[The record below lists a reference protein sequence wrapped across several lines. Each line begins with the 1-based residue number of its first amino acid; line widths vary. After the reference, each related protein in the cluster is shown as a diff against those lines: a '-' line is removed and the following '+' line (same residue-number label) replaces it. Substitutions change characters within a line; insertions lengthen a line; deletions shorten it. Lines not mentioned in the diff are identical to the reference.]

1 MEFPVP
7 SLILSTTLRKGSP
20 PTGNFRF
27 ESVKYNVDKNQRIKQ
42 TLMETKARRAE
53 MDVCVYDLKIIA
65 NKLSKAKSEKIDRMF
80 LEAKWIYNYSLSL
93 EDAFSCSSK
102 IRSVPV
108 MVFNPETQKCDI
120 SENREISM
128 GSQIL
133 QSCVD
138 QSKRNI
144 VNLSKSRKAGLKI
157 GKLKFSKEVKRIH
170 LKQYRTTFDVK
181 NKKVRIQGIGWIK
194 TKGNQQIQGEI
205 ACADLVR
212 RGDGYHVLV
221 TCYKDK
227 VDEERSGEV
236 GVDLG
241 IKDTVTLSDG
251 RKFNVKFDYPERLKI
266 EQKRLSR
273 KVKGSRNYVKNV
285 NRILKLHQRWSN
297 QKDDAANKL
306 VSKLKRF
313 ERVVFQDENIKGWQE
328 EWFGKQVSMGILGRI
343 KARLKRL
350 ATSEMVDRY
359 EPTTKRCHKCG
370 SNVDLSLNDR
380 VFKCHCGYEEDRD
393 IKAAQY
399 MLERKNI
406 RQFEPTGRRGL
417 PSCSS

>member
-1 MEFPVP
+1 M
-7 SLILSTTLRKGSP
+7 LK
-20 PTGNFRF
+20 
-27 ESVKYNVDKNQRIKQ
+27 KNQKIKQ
-42 TLMETKARRAE
+42 TLMETKVRRAN
-53 MDVCVYDLKIIA
+53 MGVCVYDLKVLS
-65 NKLSKAKSEKIDRMF
+65 NKLSNAKSEKIDRMF

-93 EDAFSCSSK
+93 KDSFSCSAK

-120 SENREISM
+120 LENREIFM

-138 QSKRNI
+138 QTKRNI
-144 VNLSKSRKAGLKI
+144 INLSKSRKSGLKI

-170 LKQYRTTFDVK
+170 LKQYKTTFDVK
-181 NKKVRIQGIGWIK
+181 EKKVRVQGVGWIK
-194 TKGNQQIQGEI
+194 TKGNHQIEGEI
-205 ACADLVR
+205 ACADLVK

-227 VDEERSGEV
+227 VNEEKSGEI
-236 GVDLG
+236 GIDLG

-251 RKFNVKFDYPERLKI
+251 RKFDVKFEYPEQLKR
-266 EQKRLSR
+266 EQKSLSR
-273 KVKGSRNYVKNV
+273 KIKGSRNYVKNIM
-285 NRILKLHQRWSN
+285 RIRKLHQKWSN

-306 VSKLKRF
+306 VGKLKSF

-328 EWFGKQVSMGILGRI
+328 QWFGKQVSMGILGRI
-343 KARLKRL
+343 KVRLKRL
-350 ATSEMVDRY
+350 TTSEMIDRY

-370 SNVDLSLNDR
+370 RDVVLSLSDR
-380 VFKCHCGYEEDRD
+380 MFECPCGYKEDRD

-406 RQFEPTGRRGL
+406 RKFEPTGRRGS
-417 PSCSS
+417 PKIKHVSA